1 MFELMLAAAFVLFA
15 GFAWLEVRELEE
27 KVAYYRDK
35 YRQCS
40 KSPESAE
47 SLAESKVEEEDRRL
61 FREKDMLESINED
74 LCRYS
79 ALLEEENEKL
89 RKALAVTHTRISRN

>member
-15 GFAWLEVRELEE
+15 GFAWLEVRKLEE
-27 KVAYYRDK
+27 KVAYYRGK

-40 KSPESAE
+40 KS
-47 SLAESKVEEEDRRL
+47 
-61 FREKDMLESINED
+61 LESVNED

-89 RKALAVTHTRISRN
+89 RKALVVTHTRVSRN